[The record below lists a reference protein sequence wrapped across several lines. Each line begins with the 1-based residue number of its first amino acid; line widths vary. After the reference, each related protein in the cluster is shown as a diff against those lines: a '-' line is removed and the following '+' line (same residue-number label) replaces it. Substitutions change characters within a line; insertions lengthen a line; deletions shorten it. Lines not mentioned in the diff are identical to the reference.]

1 VLSKWFRFLIV
12 LDFRF
17 GGVPMKKDNEQSR
30 DMSRRE
36 FVKGSLAASV
46 GVAVAAAVPA
56 SAIAA
61 TEQPIEQPVKQKGY
75 HLTNHI
81 LDYYKAAAL

>member
-1 VLSKWFRFLIV
+1 
-12 LDFRF
+12 
-17 GGVPMKKDNEQSR
+17 MKKDNEQAQL
-30 DMSRRE
+30 SRRE

-56 SAIAA
+56 TAMAA
-61 TEQPIEQPVKQKGY
+61 PEEPVAQKGKSKGY
-75 HLTNHI
+75 HLSNHI